1 MSSADSDMAPAAQ
14 MDAIVISKAEGKPG
28 QVWHPAEVKTVPT
41 PKPGSNEVLVKL
53 AGAAFNH
60 RDVFIR
66 QSLYPGIQFDSV
78 LGSDGVG
85 TLIEPSSHP
94 LHGKLVL
101 IAPGVNWDSDPAG
114 PDGKK
119 PYGILG
125 GHKPSGG
132 RGTCAS

>member
-1 MSSADSDMAPAAQ
+1 MRPA
-14 MDAIVISKAEGKPG
+14 
-28 QVWHPAEVKTVPT
+28 
-41 PKPGSNEVLVKL
+41 
-53 AGAAFNH
+53 H
-60 RDVFIR
+60 R
-66 QSLYPGIQFDSV
+66 SPGIQFDSV

-132 RGTCAS
+132 RGTCASELISISLCSPAMTLRAAMCRRSLSDTQSRAVHLR